1 MRELRKQGIKI
12 ENLPQINL
20 NVTGVGGKMSA
31 KWCKFRVNVTS
42 RATNQSHFEE
52 FYTSSECKVTLL
64 SYGTLIRLGHI
75 DPATFAKTKV
85 EEGTRRGS
93 LVRAY
98 VSKCEE
104 TTTYDKKNAIFLCL
118 PRKEAIK

>member
-1 MRELRKQGIKI
+1 M
-12 ENLPQINL
+12 
-20 NVTGVGGKMSA
+20 TA
-31 KWCKFRVNVTS
+31 KWYKLRVNVTS

-75 DPATFAKTKV
+75 DPATFEKSPGTK
-85 EEGTRRGS
+85 ELRKES
-93 LVRAY
+93 PAAFY

-104 TTTYDKKNAIFLCL
+104 TTTYDK
-118 PRKEAIK
+118 